1 MGGTGLPRVGLS
13 SLPSEGPGG
22 GNSASCIGKQP
33 SPRQHLRIST
43 PQALRSSGSLGGHSI
58 LALVSTTRPNRCRK
72 GVLGTRVLRNR
83 FSAPGALLGSTRT
96 RSPSGEL
103 SVLATSRSG
112 QSPRSFKPGTTC
124 KVTERATKNT
134 GRRASAACVRER
146 GRATYNGAHVS
157 ARVCVRR
164 SALTRGSRAPES
176 A

>member
-1 MGGTGLPRVGLS
+1 MGGTGLPRAGLS

-22 GNSASCIGKQP
+22 GNSVSCIGKQP
-33 SPRQHLRIST
+33 SPRKHLRIST
-43 PQALRSSGSLGGHSI
+43 PQALPSSGSLGGHSI
-58 LALVSTTRPNRCRK
+58 LALVSATRPSRCRK
-72 GVLGTRVLRNR
+72 RVLGTRFLKNR
-83 FSAPGALLGSTRT
+83 FSAPGALLGSTR
-96 RSPSGEL
+96 SPSGEF

-112 QSPRSFKPGTTC
+112 QTPRSVEPGTTC

-146 GRATYNGAHVS
+146 ARATYNGVHVS
-157 ARVCVRR
+157 ARVRVRR